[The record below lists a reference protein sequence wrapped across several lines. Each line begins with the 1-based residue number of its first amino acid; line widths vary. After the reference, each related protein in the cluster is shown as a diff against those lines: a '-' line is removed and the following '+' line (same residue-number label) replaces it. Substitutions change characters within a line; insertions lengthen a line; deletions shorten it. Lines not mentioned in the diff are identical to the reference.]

1 MSKKE
6 TTVHTILADG
16 QGMTWDNEKLENKN
30 SIVFLL
36 SLDIGQKVE
45 WGLVNYKFL
54 DIRPVFFTSYQPL
67 VFF

>member
-45 WGLVNYKFL
+45 
-54 DIRPVFFTSYQPL
+54 
-67 VFF
+67 